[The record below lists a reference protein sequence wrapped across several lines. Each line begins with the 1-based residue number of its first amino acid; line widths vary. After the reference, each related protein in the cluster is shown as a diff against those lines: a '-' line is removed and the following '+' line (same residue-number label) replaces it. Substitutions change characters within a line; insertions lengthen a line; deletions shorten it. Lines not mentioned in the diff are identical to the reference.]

1 MSPLS
6 CYKQPKTIFYWPFF
20 FFFFSSSVLHKL
32 YHPRVSAERYIT
44 QQRETISNPTSKHV
58 FWIQPRLS
66 CPVQKLSLTAWC
78 SSQGNSS
85 SATQKETSGSKLQLH
100 QRCSVVFW
108 CSENHQMWLMA
119 RLTLTISYPNKLK
132 LILWYVCGIFFFRFT
147 LRLLQSLQLSLKL
160 IWPENMLKKQKCPN

>member
-1 MSPLS
+1 MPENQYRKMESMSPLR
-6 CYKQPKTIFYWPFF
+6 CYKQPKTIFYWPAIAVFF
-20 FFFFSSSVLHKL
+20 YFSSSVLHKL

-132 LILWYVCGIFFFRFT
+132 LILWYVCGIFFF
-147 LRLLQSLQLSLKL
+147 
-160 IWPENMLKKQKCPN
+160 